1 MSIRI
6 QSHFWQGSPELQIV
20 GTMKIQFRALLTWA
34 QEGKVTQTTDKQ
46 WLRTV
51 FFRPPVYTFVP
62 VPFTDGREPT
72 QLPKLYVPFE
82 ILLDLQSADT

>member
-1 MSIRI
+1 MMSIRI

-46 WLRTV
+46 
-51 FFRPPVYTFVP
+51 
-62 VPFTDGREPT
+62 
-72 QLPKLYVPFE
+72 
-82 ILLDLQSADT
+82 